1 MLIPC
6 ILYRVFFFRISN
18 LLHRG
23 GPRSSDH
30 VDVLGNIDVMTDFLR
45 IAAGQRL
52 EDNITSNI
60 KDIASRVFWPEDDGG
75 QGGWFS

>member
-1 MLIPC
+1 M
-6 ILYRVFFFRISN
+6 ILGSRIAKSYHRPWTV
-18 LLHRG
+18 LHRG

-45 IAAGQRL
+45 IAAGQQL
-52 EDNITSNI
+52 EDDITSNI
-60 KDIASRVFWPEDDGG
+60 KDIALRVFWPEDDGG